1 MVNKYGT
8 RLKEALKTREMQQK
22 DLVDLTGLSKS
33 GISQYISGKSVP
45 PYEVQETIARALDLY
60 TQWFFE
66 EEAIPDSSDEKIR
79 NYRVNLA
86 AKVLGQSPQTV
97 RETLEQG
104 RVTWGYATETNTG
117 KFTFHISF
125 RGLADYMKLSQEEM
139 REYALS

>member
-1 MVNKYGT
+1 MVNKYGK
-8 RLKEALKTREMQQK
+8 RLKEALESRKMTQK

-33 GISQYISGKSVP
+33 GISQYISGKIVP
-45 PYEVQETIARALDLY
+45 SYDVQETIAQALDLY

-66 EEAIPDSSDEKIR
+66 DEALPNDCEEKIR
-79 NYRVNLA
+79 NYRVTLA

-104 RVTWGYATETNTG
+104 RVTWGYATEKSTG

-125 RGLADYMKLSQEEM
+125 RGLAHYMQLSLEEM